1 MAEALE
7 QLFGL
12 EADAVGDDDA
22 GGFGLQLCRT
32 LLLIY

>member
-1 MAEALE
+1 
-7 QLFGL
+7 LFGL